1 MYWYLKVL
9 KNYANFSGRARRK
22 EFWMF
27 GLIHFIIM
35 MVLYGLI
42 IAAGALGG
50 EEGTLMLAAMGLYG
64 LYALFIL
71 IPGIAVIVRRLHDIG
86 RTGTWW
92 LIGFVPFI
100 GAIVLLIFAV
110 TDSEPGAN
118 QYGENPKEA
127 DPDMGDQPSAASQT
141 T

>member
-42 IAAGALGG
+42 IGAAAVGG
-50 EEGTLMLAAMGLYG
+50 EEGTLVLAAMGLYG

-71 IPGIAVIVRRLHDIG
+71 IPGIAVTVRRLHDIG

-92 LIGFVPFI
+92 LVGFVPFI

-118 QYGENPKEA
+118 QFGENPKEA
-127 DPDMGDQPSAASQT
+127 DPDLGDQPSTASQT